1 MFCSCDEVVNVVEA
15 STGKLLRTLEA
26 DTEPIMSLAVSPDD
40 SMLVASSRSRMTYV
54 YDWKTG
60 ECVRSFKA
68 HVGPV
73 LTMDFDTTSTLLA
86 TGSAD
91 STVKVWDIRKG
102 YCTHNFKGSAGI
114 VSTVLFHP
122 KRLELFS
129 CAADGHVR
137 WWDLKTSASLGVLQG
152 HNSAVRGL
160 AFVGKNSLITGGRDQ
175 VVLFWDLAKQK
186 VKDTSVVM
194 EAVEALVLLPPG
206 TDFPGKPD
214 DDDDADDA
222 YYVTA
227 GDKNVLR
234 VWGFPSKTC
243 YHTEKAPGK
252 LTALFEDAVTHQ
264 LVATTVD
271 QTILF
276 YDPSTFKRSRQII
289 GSYDEV
295 LDLKYIGATQSHVAV
310 ATNTDNIQLLN
321 PNTLDSAIL
330 EGR

>member
-1 MFCSCDEVVNVVEA
+1 
-15 STGKLLRTLEA
+15 
-26 DTEPIMSLAVSPDD
+26 
-40 SMLVASSRSRMTYV
+40 MLVASSRSRMTRI
-54 YDWKTG
+54 YDWQTG
-60 ECVRSFKA
+60 ECIRSFKA
-68 HVGPV
+68 HIGPV
-73 LTMDFDTTSTLLA
+73 LTMDFDPTSTLLA

-91 STVKVWDIRKG
+91 ATVKVWDVRKG
-102 YCTHNFKGSAGI
+102 YCTHNFKGSSGI

-122 KRLELFS
+122 TKLELFT

-160 AFVGKNSLITGGRDQ
+160 AFVGKNTLISGGRDQ
-175 VVLFWDLAKQK
+175 VVLYWDLAKQK

-206 TDFPGKPD
+206 TAFPGKPD
-214 DDDDADDA
+214 GGDEDEA

-227 GDKNVLR
+227 GDKNELR

-252 LTALFEDAVTHQ
+252 LTSLFRDVVTNQ

-276 YDPSTFKRSRQII
+276 YDPLTFKRSRQII

-295 LDLKYIGATQSHVAV
+295 LDLKYIGASQSHVAV
-310 ATNTDNIQLLN
+310 ATNTDNIQLLD
-321 PNTLDSAIL
+321 PQTLDSAIL
-330 EGR
+330 EGHTDIVLSLDVSSDGSVTAPPNHFVFSLT